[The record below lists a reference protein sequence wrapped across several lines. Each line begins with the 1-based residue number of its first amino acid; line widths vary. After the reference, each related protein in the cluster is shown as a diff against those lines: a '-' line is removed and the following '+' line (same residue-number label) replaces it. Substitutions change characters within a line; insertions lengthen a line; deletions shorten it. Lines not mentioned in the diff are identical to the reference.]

1 MKLEFEEFWNK
12 LVEHEIWFDQMKM
25 RFNRK
30 DLKTVARDC
39 YLFLL
44 ASEQRWIS
52 QDYQDFRKCYQS
64 FLMKSPDLVV
74 RPQLQQVE
82 QKKDEPQEP
91 IVTGEKRD
99 EYINQWLQ
107 SVKEMKV
114 VSSVPKL
121 THKEISD
128 EGDWLP
134 KKPAPYP
141 MCSEAEVI
149 KIDLH
154 IAYIKQNYDARTG
167 EKLACWMPE
176 SEWKDLIMND
186 E

>member
-1 MKLEFEEFWNK
+1 MKLTFEEFWNK
-12 LVEHEIWFDQMKM
+12 LIEHEIWFDQIKM
-25 RFNRK
+25 RFLRK
-30 DLKTVARDC
+30 DLKGVANQC
-39 YLFLL
+39 FIFLL
-44 ASEQRWIS
+44 ASEQRWLA

-64 FLMKSPDLVV
+64 FLMKSPDIQV
-74 RPQLQQVE
+74 RPQLQQDE
-82 QKKDEPQEP
+82 KKEEVSSEP

-99 EYINQWLQ
+99 QYINQWLQ

-114 VSSVPKL
+114 VSAVPKL
-121 THKEISD
+121 SHKEIAD

-141 MCSEAEVI
+141 MCNAAEVV
-149 KIDLH
+149 KMELH
-154 IAYIKQNYDARTG
+154 LAYIKQNYDARTG

-176 SEWKDLIMND
+176 GEWKDLIMND